1 MAVTKIIPIR
11 TTIQNSV
18 DYICNPAKTDDRLL
32 VHSENCFPRT
42 AGLEFQHYLQ
52 QVRAGGNT
60 IGRHLIQSFAPGE
73 VSPEAAHEI
82 GKKLAA
88 EILKGEYGFV
98 MATHVD
104 RGHVHNHFVWCA
116 ANIVTHTKYR
126 SNINTYHEIR
136 NISDKL
142 CKEYELS
149 VIEPQATKTYGKSY
163 DSYRPDQTSG
173 SWRQKLQATID
184 SLIPQANDFEDLL
197 KLMEAQGYKIKRG
210 KHISFCAPEQER
222 FTRMKSIGEGYTE
235 EEIRK
240 RILEK
245 PEHKTTEPPRR
256 RSNESLPPA
265 QAEKPETIKPLIDI
279 AGNRKFAESKG
290 LTHWAKLQNLKNSA
304 AAFSMMMSYGGMEA
318 FMKLYTDCKNDVATI
333 ENGIAANN
341 EQIKAIGYWRKDII
355 TYNRTKPIYKEYEE
369 TKFFKERFL
378 KKHESDITAHE
389 LAEAELRNYPR
400 PLPKVKELDA
410 RIKRLKAANVNN
422 HNALTP
428 KKAELKQ
435 LSNIHGYLYHLNLTH
450 QPPPP
455 PREQEQTRTRK
466 RSNDFDR

>member
-18 DYICNPAKTDDRLL
+18 DYICNPSKTDDRLL
-32 VHSENCFPRT
+32 VHSENCFPHT
-42 AGLEFQHYLQ
+42 AGLEFQHYLRQ
-52 QVRAGGNT
+52 TRAGGNT

-116 ANIVTHTKYR
+116 ANIVTHNKYR
-126 SNINTYHEIR
+126 SNKNTYHEIR

-149 VIEPQATKTYGKSY
+149 VIEPQKTKTYGKSY

-184 SLIPQANDFEDLL
+184 SLIPEAKDFEDLL
-197 KLMEAQGYKIKRG
+197 KLMEAQGYKVKRG
-210 KHISFCAPEQER
+210 KHISFCAPGQER

-240 RILEK
+240 RIAEK
-245 PEHKTTEPPRR
+245 PERKTIEPPRR
-256 RSNESLPPA
+256 RSNESLHQTPS
-265 QAEKPETIKPLIDI
+265 EKPETLKPLIDI
-279 AGNRKFAESKG
+279 DTPKFAESKG

-304 AAFSMMMSYGGMEA
+304 AAFSMMMEYGGMEA
-318 FMKLYTDCKNDVATI
+318 FLKLLTDCRNDVATI

-341 EQIKAIGYWRKDII
+341 EHIKAIRYLRDDIV
-355 TYNRTKPIYKEYEE
+355 TYNRTKPIYREYQE
-369 TKFFKERFL
+369 TKFFKDRFL

-389 LAEAELRNYPR
+389 LAASELRQYPK
-400 PLPKVKELDA
+400 PLPTVKTLDE
-410 RIKRLKAANVNN
+410 RIAKLKAANVNN
-422 HNALTP
+422 HKALAP

-435 LSNIHGYLYHLNLTH
+435 LSNIHSYLYHLKLTH

-455 PREQEQTRTRK
+455 PREQEQAHTRK
-466 RSNDFDR
+466 RSNDLDR